1 MTDHYRKYLA
11 ECIGTFALVY
21 IGCGACIAHHRF
33 APDIT
38 HVGVALAFGLVVMC
52 MVYSIGGISGAH
64 INPAVT
70 IAFASVGRFPA
81 RHIPPYIFAQSLG
94 AIAGSAANWL
104 TFGSQMAIDAKFGA
118 TLPTATSY
126 TATFTM
132 ELILTFFL
140 MFVIMAVATD
150 RRVPSA
156 VAGIAIGATVCFD
169 CLAAGKCCGASM
181 NPARSLAPA
190 LFAGGT
196 ARNILWLYICAPSI
210 GAVLAAWMYDLIR
223 SKKDRVASV
232 PAFED
237 QPSAP
242 PQDPV

>member
-1 MTDHYRKYLA
+1 MTNHCRKYLA
-11 ECIGTFALVY
+11 EFVGTFALVY

-52 MVYSIGGISGAH
+52 MVYSIGGISRAH

-81 RHIPPYIFAQSLG
+81 RHIPPYIIAQSLG

-104 TFGSQMAIDAKFGA
+104 TFGSEMAIDAKFGA
-118 TLPTATSY
+118 TVPTATSH
-126 TATFTM
+126 TAAFTM
-132 ELILTFFL
+132 EVILTFFL

-181 NPARSLAPA
+181 NPARSLGPG

-196 ARNILWLYICAPSI
+196 ARNILWLYIGAPLI
-210 GAVLAAWMYDLIR
+210 GAVLAAWTYDLIR
-223 SKKDRVASV
+223 SKEERVSSV
-232 PAFED
+232 PAFEK
-237 QPSAP
+237 PASTGP
-242 PQDPV
+242 KDPI

>member
-1 MTDHYRKYLA
+1 MTGHWRKYLA
-11 ECIGTFALVY
+11 EFVGTFALVY

-38 HVGVALAFGLVVMC
+38 HVGVAMAFGLVVMC
-52 MVYSIGGISGAH
+52 MVYSIGSISGAH

-81 RHIPPYIFAQSLG
+81 RHVPPYILAQVLG

-104 TFGSQMAIDAKFGA
+104 TFGSEMVTDAKFGA
-118 TLPTATSY
+118 TVPTATSY
-126 TATFTM
+126 TAAFTM
-132 ELILTFFL
+132 EVILTFLL

-150 RRVPSA
+150 RRVPSV

-196 ARNILWLYICAPSI
+196 ARSILWLYICAPSI
-210 GAVLAAWMYDLIR
+210 GAVLAAWIYDLIR
-223 SKKDRVASV
+223 SKEQRVPSV
-232 PAFED
+232 PAFEE
-237 QPSAP
+237 PAGAP
-242 PQDPV
+242 PENPV

>member
-1 MTDHYRKYLA
+1 MTGHCRKYLA
-11 ECIGTFALVY
+11 EFVGTFALVY

-81 RHIPPYIFAQSLG
+81 RHIPPYI
-94 AIAGSAANWL
+94 
-104 TFGSQMAIDAKFGA
+104 
-118 TLPTATSY
+118 
-126 TATFTM
+126 
-132 ELILTFFL
+132 
-140 MFVIMAVATD
+140 
-150 RRVPSA
+150 
-156 VAGIAIGATVCFD
+156 
-169 CLAAGKCCGASM
+169 
-181 NPARSLAPA
+181 LAPA

-210 GAVLAAWMYDLIR
+210 GAVLAAWIYDLIR
-223 SKKDRVASV
+223 SKEERVPSV
-232 PAFED
+232 PTFEE
-237 QPSAP
+237 PASTLP
-242 PQDPV
+242 ENPV